1 MELSRLNRRDWFKS
15 MTFGAA
21 GLAGASLLSNEALRA
36 DFLRKPNMG
45 LTNGDL
51 FDGASARPTHLLN
64 DGSILRPELALPK
77 IHETDVL
84 VVGGGPAG
92 CVAAIAAARAGAK
105 VTLVERYG
113 HFGGLATGGLVLIIL
128 GHWVKDASGEKKQ
141 VLQGIGEE
149 MMQRLEALPY
159 GICNRGQGKN
169 PTIDAEAYKY
179 LLVEMITELNIDVFL
194 HSWVCDAIL
203 DDDLDPN
210 TGFPVVR
217 GAVIQTKEGPLAIQA
232 KQTIDTTGDGD
243 LFMAAGCAY
252 SRRKYTIGLVHR
264 LGNLDRVKEPETA
277 EQPEEGKKPKKRRRI
292 GDLTP
297 VPGVRWINMAGPI
310 EDGIDVK
317 TLSRLEL
324 DHRKQIWKRYQEI
337 RNTPGYEEVFLM
349 ETAPQLGVRV
359 TRVLEGEKTITLDGA
374 QKGMKY
380 DDWIAYG
387 GAWSGEHAEWQMPF
401 GAFVSKNVDNI
412 LTAGRSL
419 SAEWQMSDVVR
430 VIPDCWISGHAAGC
444 AAAVAAKENVLV
456 RNVSLDSV
464 RDLLRQ
470 QNAYLG

>member
-1 MELSRLNRRDWFKS
+1 MKLSQLNRRDWLKS
-15 MTFGAA
+15 LTLGAA
-21 GLAGASLLSNEALRA
+21 GLAGASLFADKQLCA
-36 DFLRKPNMG
+36 DFLRKPDMG
-45 LTNGDL
+45 LDNGTI
-51 FDGASARPTHLLN
+51 FDGSAALPSRLLG
-64 DGSILRPELALPK
+64 DGQIRRPERVLPK

-105 VTLVERYG
+105 TTIVERYG

-128 GHWVKDASGEKKQ
+128 GHWVKDAQGNKKQ

-149 MMQRLEALPY
+149 MMQRLEAFPF
-159 GICNRGQGKN
+159 GICNRKPGQN

-179 LLVEMITELNIDVFL
+179 LLVEMITEANIEVFL

-203 DDDLDPN
+203 DDEPN
-210 TGFPVVR
+210 PATGLPVVR
-217 GAVIQTKEGPLAIQA
+217 GAVLQTKDGPTAILA

-243 LFMAAGCAY
+243 LFAAAGCAY

-264 LGNLDRVKEPETA
+264 LGNLDRVQEPEA
-277 EQPEEGKKPKKRRRI
+277 KEGEEKPKKQRRV
-292 GDLTP
+292 GDKTP
-297 VPGVRWINMAGPI
+297 IPGVRWVNMAGPI

-324 DHRKQIWKRYQEI
+324 EHRKQIWKRYCEL
-337 RNTPGYEEVFLM
+337 RKTPGYDQVYLM
-349 ETAPQLGVRV
+349 ETAPQIGVRI
-359 TRVLEGEKTITLDGA
+359 TRVLEGEKTITLENA
-374 QKGMKY
+374 KKGGTF
-380 DDWIAYG
+380 DDVIAYG
-387 GAWSGEHAEWQMPF
+387 GAWNAEHIEWQMPY

-444 AAAVAAKENVLV
+444 AAAVAARENVAARQVNLNTV
-456 RNVSLDSV
+456 RN
-464 RDLLRQ
+464 LLREQ
-470 QNAYLG
+470 KAYLG